1 MTRSLNPIMKV
12 LRHLPRAVAI
22 MLVLWSPLLAMQ
34 TVRADTGATIEAPAQ
49 KKKGMGLVLLV
60 SLQRG

>member
-1 MTRSLNPIMKV
+1 MNRSLTSVLKI
-12 LRHLPRAVAI
+12 LRHLPRAAAI
-22 MLVLWSPLLAMQ
+22 LLVLWSPLLAMQ
-34 TVRADTGATIEAPAQ
+34 NVRADTGSTIEAPAQ